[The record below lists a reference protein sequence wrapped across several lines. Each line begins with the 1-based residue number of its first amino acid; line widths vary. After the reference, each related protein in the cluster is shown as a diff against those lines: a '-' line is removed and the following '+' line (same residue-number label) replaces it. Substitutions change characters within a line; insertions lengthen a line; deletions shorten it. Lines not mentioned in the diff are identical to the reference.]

1 MRHDVTKP
9 EQEDFF
15 KGTVQHDFSS
25 VPDPDVCLGL
35 PDPHPDSLVT
45 CKAPDPSIS
54 HKSVERTEIMAAE

>member
-1 MRHDVTKP
+1 MIFPVVRKSGCM
-9 EQEDFF
+9 F
-15 KGTVQHDFSS
+15 
-25 VPDPDVCLGL
+25 LGI